1 MRGEGGGEAGRATSG
16 FYVYGLGVCWVGGEI
31 QYVLH
36 VISFEENTCLSY
48 DGISARD
55 ARVAV
60 EVVYHHI
67 FLVFGQRSV
76 HDGPISHEEFFH
88 SGQKRRGHTAY
99 LLGERGRERERKV
112 LFFQGGTVSEVTI
125 PVHQRTSVYSLSAVF
140 HRRIVSSRSRPVD
153 LSRLQRR
160 RVGRNSCGR
169 VNR

>member
-1 MRGEGGGEAGRATSG
+1 MGRGYDIQLCGGKEKGRRVERRQG
-16 FYVYGLGVCWVGGEI
+16 LCLWLGVCWVGGEI

-76 HDGPISHEEFFH
+76 HDGPISQGEF
-88 SGQKRRGHTAY
+88 
-99 LLGERGRERERKV
+99 
-112 LFFQGGTVSEVTI
+112 
-125 PVHQRTSVYSLSAVF
+125 SL
-140 HRRIVSSRSRPVD
+140 
-153 LSRLQRR
+153 
-160 RVGRNSCGR
+160 
-169 VNR
+169 